1 MDDDKSTDIHSHPE
15 ELIYAPYEEEMP
27 PLQEKVEKKNTDNC
41 LSTRASS
48 SRDASATAIPKEG
61 TAERYL
67 SRFRVPMFLFLN
79 T

>member
-1 MDDDKSTDIHSHPE
+1 MDDDQSPDIHLHPE

-27 PLQEKVEKKNTDNC
+27 PLQEKTEKKNTENC

-48 SRDASATAIPKEG
+48 SRDAFSTATSKEG

-67 SRFRVPMFLFLN
+67 PRFRVPKFLFLN